1 MLKKITVYTLVYIII
16 SFVMSYDEIQC
27 AVRGETLCWINLIGK
42 FFIFMLLML
51 VFDNIIRPVIFKKR
65 N

>member
-1 MLKKITVYTLVYIII
+1 MLKKIAVYTLVYIII

-27 AVRGETLCWINLIGK
+27 AVGGEALCWVNLIGK

-51 VFDNIIRPVIFKKR
+51 VFDKIIRPVIFKKR